1 MTQEPLRAAY
11 LYLARY
17 RYNGDVTEND
27 NIVRVFPYQDDG
39 QVPERNQFLLLP
51 SGSSVNYVD
60 GYGSP
65 VSRVRV
71 VEPHRELIVASSG
84 LVRLYPLDSPLPE
97 IHRSS
102 SISSAGLLPQFLSP
116 SPLVDPASVRDIA
129 LEVAEGDTGIVS
141 LVDRI
146 SEWVYGNVEYRQGVT
161 DLSTTAGDVLR
172 LRQGVCQDIAH
183 LALGMLRALWIPCRY
198 ASGLLVG
205 EVGETH
211 AWLEFWH
218 PEAGWVGCDPTRNV
232 SVVTGPDHVKF
243 AVGRDY
249 SDVTPVQGEY
259 RGECGGYLDK
269 VVAEARL
276 EAEPISIDQALAAL
290 AVA

>member
-1 MTQEPLRAAY
+1 VTQEPLRAAF

-17 RYNGDVTEND
+17 RYTGDVIEND
-27 NIVRVFPYQDDG
+27 NIVRVFPYQDEG
-39 QVPERNQFLLLP
+39 QVPEHSQFLLIP
-51 SGSSVNYVD
+51 SGSGASYID

-65 VSRVRV
+65 VRRVRV
-71 VEPHRELIVASSG
+71 VVPHRELIVASSG
-84 LVRLYPLDSPLPE
+84 MVRLYPLDTPLPQ
-97 IHRSS
+97 IPRAS
-102 SISSAGLLPQFLSP
+102 SISRAGLLPQFLSP
-116 SPLVDPASVRDIA
+116 SPLVDPDKVRDVA
-129 LEVAEGDTGIVS
+129 LDVADGDTELVS

-146 SEWVYGNVEYRQGVT
+146 SEWVYANVEYRQGVT
-161 DLSTTAGDVLR
+161 DLATTAADVLR
-172 LRQGVCQDIAH
+172 IKQGVCQDIAH

-198 ASGLLVG
+198 VSGLLIG
-205 EVGETH
+205 EAGETH

-259 RGECGGYLDK
+259 RGECSGYLDK

-276 EAEPISIDQALAAL
+276 EEETLSIDQALAVL
-290 AVA
+290 ATA